1 MILCL
6 ILSNIISKLFDVVII
21 NHNYFRLLNICYFLI
36 KPSIT
41 QYILNKK
48 TIKID
53 NFKLYCYIMFKIDLI
68 DKSPIA
74 AIEILIEFYKYC

>member
-1 MILCL
+1 M
-6 ILSNIISKLFDVVII
+6 LF
-21 NHNYFRLLNICYFLI
+21 F
-36 KPSIT
+36 KPYIT
-41 QYILNKK
+41 QYRLNKK